1 MGPGNEVDFILGTR
15 EVITLVVYGFGVER
29 EGKGGRREH
38 LQKYCSNLGGKW
50 WLRLKWVTERNGD
63 SKYILEG
70 VIDRNWWIT
79 ECVAWGEMIHQ
90 GERLLTC
97 ILSHLQLLDS
107 ETGNTNTQSLWSP
120 NPDLPRGRDKQRIP
134 RLSLLNAFPVAHT
147 YPFLLP
153 SGSVPV
159 GVGRN
164 TAGGKSPPSE
174 LAITCPW
181 GCKLQK
187 SQQPLLCLAN
197 CRVSLHFT

>member
-50 WLRLKWVTERNGD
+50 WSRLKWVTERNGD

-97 ILSHLQLLDS
+97 ILSRLQLLDS

-120 NPDLPRGRDKQRIP
+120 NPDLPRGRDKTANTATVSTEC
-134 RLSLLNAFPVAHT
+134 LSCSSHLP
-147 YPFLLP
+147 LP
-153 SGSVPV
+153 SPIWICPSGCRKEHCRGQESTFRTGNHMSLGLQDPKIP
-159 GVGRN
+159 
-164 TAGGKSPPSE
+164 TA
-174 LAITCPW
+174 LA
-181 GCKLQK
+181 
-187 SQQPLLCLAN
+187 
-197 CRVSLHFT
+197 VSCQL